1 MPTIDE
7 LLRKMNR
14 ERLEADQ
21 YHKMASEIK
30 DNPDLQQFLYEM
42 AKHEEE
48 QALALEEKIEH
59 LLEVEKW

>member
-1 MPTIDE
+1 LPTIDE
-7 LLRKMNR
+7 LLRQINKERR
-14 ERLEADQ
+14 EAEQ
-21 YHKMASEIK
+21 YYNMASEIH
-30 DNPDLQQFLYEM
+30 DNPDLKDFLYEM